1 MHTIR
6 LRHPWQCEPRGEGC
20 CWVRSFNWP
29 AGLLP
34 QEVAWLVIEALP
46 AGAVVALSGK
56 QLVAMSTGRFDISES
71 IASYNQITIEVP
83 DVSPSEETECPWD
96 VRLEI
101 VEGR

>member
-6 LRHPWQCEPRGEGC
+6 LRHPWQCEPRGKGC

-34 QEVAWLVIEALP
+34 REVAWLVIEALP
-46 AGAVVALSGK
+46 DGAAVRLSGK
-56 QLVAMSTGRFDISES
+56 PLVAGASGRFDISES
-71 IASYNQITIEVP
+71 IAPFNQITIEVP
-83 DVSPSEETECPWD
+83 DVAASDETECPWE

-101 VEGR
+101 VEG